1 MELTGLVFSRS
12 FPDRRTLFFVVR
24 KGTTKNR
31 KVLVSP
37 IPAVVERF
45 CQESWICWPDWE
57 SVEHAMKEGTTK
69 IRVSVCDDD
78 GIPFLQ
84 YKEHILRLC
93 LKGEDGDIYTPPE

>member
-12 FPDRRTLFFVVR
+12 SPNKRTLFFVVR

-37 IPAVVERF
+37 VPAIVQQL

-57 SVEHAMKEGTTK
+57 NVKLAMEKETTK

-93 LKGEDGDIYTPPE
+93 LKGEEGDIYNPLE